1 MSARPR
7 ILVHRGKRRT
17 VAAWAALV
25 GVPADRILQR
35 INRYGWTITRAL
47 TTPVAPR
54 VRHDTES
61 RRARDRARGKRLTWR
76 RRDAGLCARCAE
88 PSKTGRRIKITPA
101 LEEEFTQAIFDA
113 RLARPVR

>member
-1 MSARPR
+1 VSARPR

-47 TTPVAPR
+47 TTPVILRP
-54 VRHDTES
+54 RHDSEA
-61 RRARDRARGKRLTWR
+61 RRARNRACGKSRTWR
-76 RRDAGLCARCAE
+76 RRDAGLCARCEE
-88 PSKTGRRIKITPA
+88 PSETYFCAVCRAKRADSQARYELKRKGRQR
-101 LEEEFTQAIFDA
+101 
-113 RLARPVR
+113 